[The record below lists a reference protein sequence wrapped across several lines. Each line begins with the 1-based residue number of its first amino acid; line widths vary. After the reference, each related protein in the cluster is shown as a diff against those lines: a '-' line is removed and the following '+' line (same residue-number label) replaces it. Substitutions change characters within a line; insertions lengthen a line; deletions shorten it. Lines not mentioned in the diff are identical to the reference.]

1 MVVFLTG
8 GNGGIGSIIHTSL
21 VDAGVDVIAPSS
33 SELNLSGEF
42 DVSQYPEVDGFIH
55 CAGINNI
62 AAYDEIEVS
71 KLYEL
76 LGVNTVSFVE
86 LCSKL
91 KIKSNS
97 NVIAIGSLYATSTK
111 EGRIQ
116 YAMSKH
122 ALYGAVKT
130 LALELAHNKV
140 KVNMISPGFV
150 DTPLTRKN
158 NTQERIDYLNKNIPL
173 GMTNPLEIANLCVY
187 FIKHNQAITG
197 QNILVDGG
205 YSLKGL

>member
-62 AAYDEIEVS
+62 AAYDKIEVS